1 MEKLPSP
8 GPTFVEKPI
17 VLCNITIALPCQ
29 LREMSQKLPA
39 GLGLRMLLRTILL
52 MFPLLL
58 TGCADQLPSV
68 KPLAR
73 FSDLV
78 RGYDK
83 TMTKEERQAAI
94 EELKEVQARAQQ
106 QGGTK
111 PEPAAKAQQS
121 GKQAA
126 AKAAQKQD

>member
-1 MEKLPSP
+1 
-8 GPTFVEKPI
+8 
-17 VLCNITIALPCQ
+17 
-29 LREMSQKLPA
+29 MSQKLPT

-83 TMTKEERQAAI
+83 TMTKEEQQAAI
-94 EELKEVQARAQQ
+94 EELKAEQARAQD
-106 QGGTK
+106 QGGAK
-111 PEPAAKAQQS
+111 PESAAKAQQS
-121 GKQAA
+121 AKQTA
-126 AKAAQKQD
+126 AKTAPKQD

>member
-1 MEKLPSP
+1 
-8 GPTFVEKPI
+8 
-17 VLCNITIALPCQ
+17 
-29 LREMSQKLPA
+29 
-39 GLGLRMLLRTILL
+39 MLLRTILL

-83 TMTKEERQAAI
+83 TMTKEEQQAAI
-94 EELKEVQARAQQ
+94 EELKAEQARAQE
-106 QGGTK
+106 QGGAK
-111 PEPAAKAQQS
+111 PDTAAKAQQGS
-121 GKQAA
+121 QTA
-126 AKAAQKQD
+126 AKAAPKQD